1 MNIDGLV
8 RAASTG
14 GIIGVKMLKEG
25 LDQSQ
30 GQMAQ
35 LLQAL
40 PPPQA
45 MSGSRFNAFG

>member
-1 MNIDGLV
+1 MNIDSLA

-14 GIIGVKMLKEG
+14 SVIGVKMLRDG
-25 LDQSQ
+25 LDQKQ

-40 PPPQA
+40 PPPMA
-45 MSGSRFNAFG
+45 GVGTCVDCKA